1 MATEDQVDCCQEFL
15 VAVFEPIFII
25 IVKKLIINMSW
36 ILQLL
41 INAAVL
47 LLASK
52 LMTTV
57 KVRSFGTAVLVALV
71 IGILNATIG
80 ALLRFPLNLVTLF
93 LLSFFVRLIV
103 LAIVIKIADKLFAG
117 FEVASFTTAIILACI
132 MAVAGSLLSYFLI
145 GNNY

>member
-1 MATEDQVDCCQEFL
+1 M
-15 VAVFEPIFII
+15 
-25 IVKKLIINMSW
+25 NW

-52 LMTTV
+52 LMPTV
-57 KVRSFGTAVLVALV
+57 KVRSFGTAVGVALV

-80 ALLRFPLNLVTLF
+80 AILRFPLNLVTLF
-93 LLSFFVRLIV
+93 LLSFFVRLV
-103 LAIVIKIADKLFAG
+103 VTAIVIKITDKFFSG
-117 FEVASFTTAIILACI
+117 FEVASFTSAILLACI
-132 MAVAGSLLSYFLI
+132 MAVAGSLLSYFFI

>member
-1 MATEDQVDCCQEFL
+1 VATVDPGVYSPGSLE
-15 VAVFEPIFII
+15 VAFKQFKVLF
-25 IVKKLIINMSW
+25 KNKTINMNW

-41 INAAVL
+41 INAAIL

-57 KVRSFGTAVLVALV
+57 KIRSFGTAVLVALV
-71 IGILNATIG
+71 IGLLNATIG
-80 ALLRFPLNLVTLF
+80 AILRFPLNLFTFF

-103 LAIVIKIADKLFAG
+103 LAIVIKIADRFFSG

-132 MAVAGSLLSYFLI
+132 MSVAGSLVSYLLL

>member
-1 MATEDQVDCCQEFL
+1 
-15 VAVFEPIFII
+15 
-25 IVKKLIINMSW
+25 MSW

-80 ALLRFPLNLVTLF
+80 ALLRFPLNLFTLF

-103 LAIVIKIADKLFAG
+103 LAIVIKIADKLFSG

>member
-1 MATEDQVDCCQEFL
+1 MT
-15 VAVFEPIFII
+15 
-25 IVKKLIINMSW
+25 W

-57 KVRSFGTAVLVALV
+57 KIRSYGTAILVALV

-80 ALLRFPLNLVTLF
+80 ALLRFPLDLVTF
-93 LLSFFVRLIV
+93 FFLSFFVRLIV
-103 LAIVIKIADKLFAG
+103 TAIVIKITDKFFSG
-117 FEVASFTTAIILACI
+117 FEVQSFTAAIILACI
-132 MAVAGSLLSYFLI
+132 MAVAGSLLTYFLV
-145 GNNY
+145 GNTNS

>member
-1 MATEDQVDCCQEFL
+1 
-15 VAVFEPIFII
+15 
-25 IVKKLIINMSW
+25 MSW

-52 LMTTV
+52 IMPTV
-57 KVRSFGTAVLVALV
+57 KIKNFGTAVLVALV

-80 ALLRFPLNLVTLF
+80 AILRFPLNLITLF

-103 LAIVIKIADKLFAG
+103 LAIVIKIADAIFSG
-117 FEVASFTTAIILACI
+117 FEVKSFTTAIILACI
-132 MAVAGSLLSYFLI
+132 MAVAGSLLSYLLI